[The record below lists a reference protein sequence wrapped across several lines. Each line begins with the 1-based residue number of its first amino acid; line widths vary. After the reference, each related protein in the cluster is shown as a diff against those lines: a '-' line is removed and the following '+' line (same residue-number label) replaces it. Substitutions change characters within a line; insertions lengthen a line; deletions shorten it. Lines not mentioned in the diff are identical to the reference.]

1 MREIS
6 AKELF
11 DNWYHTYED
20 DVAKMG
26 WTVGD
31 MVYQLLE
38 HDVKDGD
45 KLFEF
50 GIGTGSLSNKFSSVA
65 NIAVSGC
72 DISPNML
79 SLCRDKYGIPSERLF
94 AKDVSKD
101 TLPVEGKSFDHS
113 ICCGVLEYVE
123 DIGNLIS
130 EMARITKSG
139 GNVIVCCE
147 TNTES
152 NEKIALRQSSPEG
165 VFFNYYQHPV
175 SQIES
180 IFSSKGVTP
189 VLIENFESVGNGEPI
204 NYTLY
209 QGLKLPSP

>member
-72 DISPNML
+72 D
-79 SLCRDKYGIPSERLF
+79 
-94 AKDVSKD
+94 
-101 TLPVEGKSFDHS
+101 
-113 ICCGVLEYVE
+113 E
-123 DIGNLIS
+123 DIFPFVPNPG
-130 EMARITKSG
+130 K
-139 GNVIVCCE
+139 
-147 TNTES
+147 
-152 NEKIALRQSSPEG
+152 
-165 VFFNYYQHPV
+165 
-175 SQIES
+175 
-180 IFSSKGVTP
+180 
-189 VLIENFESVGNGEPI
+189 NFECI
-204 NYTLY
+204 CT
-209 QGLKLPSP
+209 GL